1 MTDLASELRDIERKL
16 FEIPDEKVAQL
27 TLLIERSRAVVLS
40 AAMADAALGTLRPR
54 LARTRPPRH
63 LTLQR
68 IFCHPFEDLLVI
80 PEDGDK
86 QFGRISRSSLA
97 PCWDFVVQNL
107 DQAAVKELE
116 ASMRRAEAPQ
126 IGAASDPRIAT
137 FGATL
142 WSIATRRLR
151 PDISRADSDPDFRA
165 ELVAK
170 LGSETVLL
178 DLADMIGMLE
188 VSASLEALREEL
200 SPKPVGRLLDD
211 QVEAIREGYAGLCAS
226 GAGLPAYMIAFV
238 IARMTDGFQVL
249 PIFDGL
255 ADQPTGIE
263 GLKPGQYAR
272 RMLAGDSKRFF
283 KSVGRVDGAAISD
296 ANVAGM
302 VVEFVSLVGRMREEG
317 MTDGPQ
323 PEMDAASSKLRS
335 VVKDNVLGDAA
346 GRILPAL
353 QAPAPIPIRQ
363 QQRKRCSRPSWKR
376 KTGFLPSRRWRRW
389 PVKSVPTRMS
399 APRSG
404 SLVRT

>member
-211 QVEAIREGYAGLCAS
+211 QVEAIRKV
-226 GAGLPAYMIAFV
+226 MQAF
-238 IARMTDGFQVL
+238 
-249 PIFDGL
+249 
-255 ADQPTGIE
+255 
-263 GLKPGQYAR
+263 
-272 RMLAGDSKRFF
+272 
-283 KSVGRVDGAAISD
+283 
-296 ANVAGM
+296 
-302 VVEFVSLVGRMREEG
+302 
-317 MTDGPQ
+317 
-323 PEMDAASSKLRS
+323 
-335 VVKDNVLGDAA
+335 
-346 GRILPAL
+346 
-353 QAPAPIPIRQ
+353 APAVPA
-363 QQRKRCSRPSWKR
+363 C
-376 KTGFLPSRRWRRW
+376 LP
-389 PVKSVPTRMS
+389 T
-399 APRSG
+399 
-404 SLVRT
+404 